1 MQSKTSFFNRTIF
14 RKTVSRFWP
23 LWAAHLVIW
32 IIILPIPLLML
43 FIAIGEIISCY
54 VLGEILLT
62 LLARYRGRI
71 FRNRTGKAE

>member
-1 MQSKTSFFNRTIF
+1 
-14 RKTVSRFWP
+14 
-23 LWAAHLVIW
+23 
-32 IIILPIPLLML
+32 ML

-71 FRNRTGKAE
+71 FSNRSGEAK